1 MKLIKWLKR
10 YQTVLTF
17 QFIASVLLFY
27 RAHKMNML
35 PFKYEVILG
44 VILILLWLI
53 MLKLSKPKKR
63 KYRHEKRKKA
73 RPAFGKFLSILL
85 SIAMIFASNMLAK
98 TNGAIA
104 KITNVSYETT
114 VISLITLKDKGLDH
128 PKDVNNK
135 TIGINTE
142 VNKSKV
148 SEAESKLSDKIDFK
162 IKKYN
167 DFANLAD
174 ALYDHKV
181 SAILID
187 QSYDTM
193 FLEKHL
199 NFANETQTIWT
210 YKIKVPVSNTRSDID
225 VTKEPFTILIS
236 GVDSRG
242 DVSEKSRS
250 DVDMLVTINPKT
262 HNMLMTSLPRD
273 TFVKI
278 SGINGRDKLT
288 HAGLFGTK
296 AVKNTIENFM
306 NIKIDF
312 TARVGFQSVI
322 KIVDALDGI
331 DVYSDKAFTSYA
343 DSTIHFVKGTMH
355 MDGRQALAFAREL
368 LKGYDHLKMGHHA
381 ISFIDKIV
389 DNSASLNKKQF
400 EKLSGHFKQV
410 NAVGGED
417 NVDEKTEM
425 IIQNAIDNRNKL
437 DIEYYSFSSDES
449 TKRIIHPY
457 GLVMLDSYLG
467 VEAYCELRKE
477 VRRFRVSRIRKIKV
491 LDDHYDEDI
500 PQENRKA
507 FISMSGDDA
516 EEIELLF
523 LGESIRYV
531 KEYEAKKAMRLEERA
546 DGLHFYQKSAVTPDV
561 LRWIRGF
568 GPEIKVISPEWL
580 KKQLRDE
587 AKKVLE

>member
-1 MKLIKWLKR
+1 MKLLKWLKR
-10 YQTVLTF
+10 YQTILTI
-17 QFIASVLLFY
+17 QFIASALLFY

-35 PFKYEVILG
+35 PFKYEVILA
-44 VILILLWLI
+44 VILLLLWII

-63 KYRHEKRKKA
+63 KYRHEKRKKL
-73 RPAFGKFLSILL
+73 RPAIGKFLSILL

-114 VISLITLKDKGLDH
+114 VISLITLKNRGVNQ
-128 PKDVNNK
+128 PKDLNNK
-135 TIGINTE
+135 TIGITTE
-142 VNKSKV
+142 VNESKV
-148 SEAESKLSDKIDFK
+148 SEAASKLSDKIDFK
-162 IKKYN
+162 TKKYD
-167 DFANLAD
+167 DFAKLAD

-250 DVDMLVTINPKT
+250 DVNMLVTVNPKT
-262 HNMLMTSLPRD
+262 HNILMTSLPRD
-273 TFVKI
+273 TFEKI
-278 SGINGRDKLT
+278 YGINGRDKLT

-296 AVKNTIENFM
+296 AVEKTIENFM
-306 NIKIDF
+306 DIKIDF

-355 MDGRQALAFAREL
+355 MDGRQALAFARERHAYTTGDL
-368 LKGYDHLKMGHHA
+368 HRNQNQIAVMHA
-381 ISFIDKIV
+381 ILK
-389 DNSASLNKKQF
+389 
-400 EKLSGHFKQV
+400 
-410 NAVGGED
+410 
-417 NVDEKTEM
+417 
-425 IIQNAIDNRNKL
+425 
-437 DIEYYSFSSDES
+437 
-449 TKRIIHPY
+449 
-457 GLVMLDSYLG
+457 
-467 VEAYCELRKE
+467 
-477 VRRFRVSRIRKIKV
+477 KV
-491 LDDHYDEDI
+491 LDPSILANYSDLMDAISGTFQTTLQAGDISALIKMQLNSNPKWNVQHSILAGSSRKRKGGYMMPKTAIYYFIADESSIKQNREYINDI
-500 PQENRKA
+500 REGKTVTVTSSDANG
-507 FISMSGDDA
+507 IS
-516 EEIELLF
+516 
-523 LGESIRYV
+523 
-531 KEYEAKKAMRLEERA
+531 
-546 DGLHFYQKSAVTPDV
+546 Q
-561 LRWIRGF
+561 
-568 GPEIKVISPEWL
+568 
-580 KKQLRDE
+580 
-587 AKKVLE
+587 